1 MQIVQWPPTCLHNN
15 HQLLS
20 SSGWKY
26 LEVETAF
33 QRSQVIGFL
42 AFPFSYISLVMGTI
56 SWHFHHRETVQNN
69 LKFVQKLA
77 VAPFFLIIPTTKVW
91 VMADVCNTTWDLAQK
106 YEIKDNELAVVYL
119 IPMGIFFLVLTL
131 QAIVLRQ
138 LNYSLLE
145 TTLGSLANLI
155 SLCRPTHEESQLQK
169 TLSLYKHETRCSSA
183 VYLTMALTTTFL
195 NLKVL
200 AADSNSI
207 WISLGLACTYSIVT
221 QVYLNFFEKALFPEM
236 LEVDDSPA
244 EVTKSN
250 GPNKDPE
257 AEKKQDQMDSAEETA
272 EDVSRECSL
281 ESATNQADKSFKP
294 KGVRNSA
301 EDKECNRTTDAK
313 AQEQIDAA
321 EVKEDD
327 VSSEHHLKTAS
338 SIQTPISKD
347 KTTEDNQPSKSNW
360 WKFSQQISKDKLK
373 DKLLEEDNWMHIP
386 SILALVVFFATTSFF
401 AWQLADMRSKF
412 SNY

>member
-1 MQIVQWPPTCLHNN
+1 M
-15 HQLLS
+15 
-20 SSGWKY
+20 
-26 LEVETAF
+26 A
-33 QRSQVIGFL
+33 
-42 AFPFSYISLVMGTI
+42 TI

-91 VMADVCNTTWDLAQK
+91 VMADVCNITWDLAQK
-106 YEIKDNELAVVYL
+106 YEIKDTALAVVYL
-119 IPMGIFFLVLTL
+119 IPIGIFLLVLTL

-138 LNYSLLE
+138 LKYSLLE

-169 TLSLYKHETRCSSA
+169 TLALYKYETRCSSA
-183 VYLTMALTTTFL
+183 VYLTMASTTTFL

-221 QVYLNFFEKALFPEM
+221 QVYLNFFEKTLFPEM
-236 LEVDDSPA
+236 LDVDDSPA

-257 AEKKQDQMDSAEETA
+257 AEEKQDQMDSA
-272 EDVSRECSL
+272 
-281 ESATNQADKSFKP
+281 
-294 KGVRNSA
+294 
-301 EDKECNRTTDAK
+301 
-313 AQEQIDAA
+313 A

-327 VSSEHHLKTAS
+327 DVSSGHHFKTAS

-347 KTTEDNQPSKSNW
+347 NTTEDNQPSKSNW
-360 WKFSQQISKDKLK
+360 RKYSQQISKEKLK
-373 DKLLEEDNWMHIP
+373 AKLLEEDNWVHIP
-386 SILALVVFFATTSFF
+386 SILALVVLFATTSIF
-401 AWQLADMRSKF
+401 AWQQVDMRSKF
-412 SNY
+412 SNYYVLVQLRISETRDSVNTLIIQVKGCR